1 MTSYILEQRI
11 SDMDAQTLLLLA
23 ILGGLLLICALIAAG
38 FLIKRTV
45 SVTVAGFSWYRKV
58 FLEHYIWVSDSS
70 YDGFPEGSRN
80 RTKQTESYQSYE
92 FLRTETRTT
101 TINDQTTTTSEPV
114 YGFVTRWRTK
124 YTYEIQQWQP
134 SRTIVAEGEERAG
147 VYWPSYVLDTSTYER
162 VKDQKEQY
170 LIIFQTPKGKQ
181 YKREMNEAAWRDFDD
196 SDVYTLKVN
205 LFGQIKRVEFSPE
218 QLVEIQ

>member
-1 MTSYILEQRI
+1 
-11 SDMDAQTLLLLA
+11 MDAQTLYLLA

-58 FLEHYIWVSDSS
+58 FLEHYIWVSKSS
-70 YDGFPEGSRN
+70 YSGFPEGSRN
-80 RTKQTESYQSYE
+80 RAKHTESYQSYE
-92 FLRTETRTT
+92 HVRTEMRTT
-101 TINDQTTTTSEPV
+101 TVNGQTTTTAEPV

-134 SRTIVAEGEERAG
+134 SRTLVAEGEERAG
-147 VYWPSYVLDTSTYER
+147 VHWPSYKLDTSTRER
-162 VKDQKEQY
+162 VSDQEEQY

-181 YKREMNEAAWRDFDD
+181 YKREMNEAAWGDFDEND
-196 SDVYTLKVN
+196 AYTLKVN
-205 LFGQIKRVEFSPE
+205 LFGQVKRVEFNPE
-218 QLVEIQ
+218 QLVEMTEHVS